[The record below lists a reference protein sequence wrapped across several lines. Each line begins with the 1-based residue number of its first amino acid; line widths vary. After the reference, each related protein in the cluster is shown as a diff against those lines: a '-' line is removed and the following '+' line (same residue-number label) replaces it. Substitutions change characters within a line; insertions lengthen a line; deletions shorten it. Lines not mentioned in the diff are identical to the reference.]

1 MSDFRPNAQ
10 FPSET
15 PKLKHKPFII
25 CALQRVLLLST
36 LPCAIPFASQ
46 PLEITPFRLTHPFR
60 LAYTPLTGVC
70 GGIGQAG
77 RLADTDSNELSRSR
91 NTFSVLASG
100 AFLGLAAPASHRR
113 RYASE
118 RYGSWPTNLGCC

>member
-46 PLEITPFRLTHPFR
+46 PLEITPFRFTHPFL
-60 LAYTPLTGVC
+60 LAYTPLTGGCAGIAVACLLDESIFHEPFSSSSTSVC
-70 GGIGQAG
+70 FLLG
-77 RLADTDSNELSRSR
+77 
-91 NTFSVLASG
+91 TFCCLT
-100 AFLGLAAPASHRR
+100 APPFHSM
-113 RYASE
+113 Y
-118 RYGSWPTNLGCC
+118 

>member
-70 GGIGQAG
+70 GGIGLAG
-77 RLADTDSNELSRSR
+77 RFADTDSNEPSCSRHKVSVFAFCSLLGPSCLS
-91 NTFSVLASG
+91 A
-100 AFLGLAAPASHRR
+100 
-113 RYASE
+113 
-118 RYGSWPTNLGCC
+118 

>member
-70 GGIGQAG
+70 GGFSLPG
-77 RLADTDSNELSRSR
+77 RFAP
-91 NTFSVLASG
+91 
-100 AFLGLAAPASHRR
+100 PASTGHSALAH
-113 RYASE
+113 YVSLLTPAA
-118 RYGSWPTNLGCC
+118 